1 MSSLNMELTAHEPK
15 SSTKTK
21 KQQSYGLKTE
31 VNIMMYCEFIE
42 RTGWEES
49 YMTPSD
55 YDEKIEPVYME
66 STLDKNAFC
75 EKFYKLHNSI
85 VISAVE
91 CLVAAKSLEEKEAFI
106 AGAVAWDDIENIHIA
121 LKNGFLKKF
130 KRGEYKI

>member
-1 MSSLNMELTAHEPK
+1 
-15 SSTKTK
+15 
-21 KQQSYGLKTE
+21 
-31 VNIMMYCEFIE
+31 MMYCEFIE
-42 RTGWEES
+42 RTGWNES

-55 YDEKIEPVYME
+55 YDDKIEPVYME

-85 VISAVE
+85 VVSAIE
-91 CLVAAKSLEEKEAFI
+91 CLIASKSLEENFEI
-106 AGAVAWDDIENIHIA
+106 INGNYDDIENIHIA

>member
-1 MSSLNMELTAHEPK
+1 
-15 SSTKTK
+15 
-21 KQQSYGLKTE
+21 
-31 VNIMMYCEFIE
+31 MMYCEFIE

-55 YDEKIEPVYME
+55 YDNKIEPVYME

-85 VISAVE
+85 VISAIE

-106 AGAVAWDDIENIHIA
+106 NGAAAWDDIENIHIA

-130 KRGEYKI
+130 KRGEYKL